1 MVAAKGRDSWVHFPH
16 NDATDVILDLHFN
29 PEKKLT
35 SAIAIANRISNIQT
49 LNDEDNDL
57 LDSFQHKVFNSK
69 IVFFSYSHRDED
81 FAFIIESELK
91 KRTISVTRDRSLL
104 LPGDLHQ
111 EKLLREAA
119 SSDCFILLVSPDAA
133 ASAFVQ
139 AEVRRALDA
148 YGRLVKKIVPIILS
162 PVGGNGFPK
171 ELGEIQAWT
180 YNGPRTTDADFD
192 SLAQGIRSA
201 ASGAR

>member
-1 MVAAKGRDSWVHFPH
+1 MK
-16 NDATDVILDLHFN
+16 
-29 PEKKLT
+29 
-35 SAIAIANRISNIQT
+35 T
-49 LNDEDNDL
+49 LPSL
-57 LDSFQHKVFNSK
+57 SRK
-69 IVFFSYSHRDED
+69 
-81 FAFIIESELK
+81 SELK

-192 SLAQGIRSA
+192 SLARNSLGRFRRQIVRLECKTPF
-201 ASGAR
+201 GA